1 MTTVH
6 LDDQVAAAL
15 AVQAAEHGLSLE
27 AYLAKLDARPP
38 AIAPHAPLSEE
49 NRTPT
54 AARFPFEIAICP
66 DEDGGYFVIVPE
78 LAGVVSEGDSVEE
91 AEANVSEA
99 IQGALIVYREHGE
112 PIPLRREGQPELPPD
127 CIRKWIVENV

>member
-1 MTTVH
+1 MSS
-6 LDDQVAAAL
+6 AMI
-15 AVQAAEHGLSLE
+15 GS
-27 AYLAKLDARPP
+27 DARLQERVEVTGVYSWTKEHSNP
-38 AIAPHAPLSEE
+38 
-49 NRTPT
+49 
-54 AARFPFEIAICP
+54 RFQFEIAICP

-127 CIRKWIVENV
+127 CIRKWIVVNV